1 MPKSSFQLVISAL
14 TQLVM
19 IVVLLLGSHAQAQEV
34 VWVKTYGGYGSD
46 RAWGSCPTADG
57 GFVLVGFTTVYGYD
71 IQIYMVKTDSKGDT
85 LWTRV
90 YGGYGW
96 DQANS
101 VQPTADGGY
110 VMAGWGDSYG
120 NAVQAYLIKTNS
132 RGDTLWFRTYGGV
145 DLDDAISVQQTSDG
159 GYIFVGSTHS
169 YGAGHW
175 DVYLVK
181 TDFTGV
187 PEWTR
192 VYGGVADDR
201 GTWVEQTTD
210 GGYIVSGYTESFAP
224 YRGVYLIKTDS
235 QGDTLWTRA
244 LDASGCYFAVGKHV
258 QQTLDGGYI
267 VTGWSTCNP
276 DPGSYDDDVILIKTD
291 ANGDTVWTRH
301 FGGGYPDWGHSV
313 RQTSD
318 SGYLAVGFWESREP
332 YDLDVYLIK
341 TDSQGD
347 SLWTRTYGGG
357 MPDVGANVLV
367 NADGTCIVSGET
379 KSCGAGSI
387 DFYLV
392 KIDPSLQGIVR
403 GDGNGDGAVNSSD
416 VVYLINYLFRDG
428 SPPEPPIAGDANC
441 DGLVGVEDLIYLIN
455 YLFAGGT
462 EPGCECA

>member
-1 MPKSSFQLVISAL
+1 
-14 TQLVM
+14 
-19 IVVLLLGSHAQAQEV
+19 
-34 VWVKTYGGYGSD
+34 
-46 RAWGSCPTADG
+46 
-57 GFVLVGFTTVYGYD
+57 
-71 IQIYMVKTDSKGDT
+71 
-85 LWTRV
+85 
-90 YGGYGW
+90 
-96 DQANS
+96 
-101 VQPTADGGY
+101 
-110 VMAGWGDSYG
+110 
-120 NAVQAYLIKTNS
+120 
-132 RGDTLWFRTYGGV
+132 
-145 DLDDAISVQQTSDG
+145 DDAISVQQTSDG